1 MEAKFRLT
9 NQQRRVQVV
18 EDNLK
23 QFCENYEVGVLDDT
37 KRRARYH
44 PPKFF
49 TDPERADLIRNDVVE
64 YETERVYTVEIPEG
78 RLRALIEMER
88 RFFQWHRHTKS
99 EVDMFQ
105 TLMEKEREESYY
117 RNTNPAVQ
125 KAYEQYSIM
134 LNLAGYQRKF

>member
-1 MEAKFRLT
+1 MNEELI
-9 NQQRRVQVV
+9 
-18 EDNLK
+18 
-23 QFCENYEVGVLDDT
+23 QFCENYEARVLNDT

-44 PPKFF
+44 PPQFF
-49 TDPERADLIRNDVVE
+49 TDPERADIIRNDLVE
-64 YETERVYTVEIPEG
+64 YETERVITLEIPEG
-78 RLRALIEMER
+78 RLRTLIEMEK
-88 RFFQWHRHTKS
+88 RFFKWQRHNRG

-105 TLMEKEREESYY
+105 TLMDKEREEANF

>member
-1 MEAKFRLT
+1 M
-9 NQQRRVQVV
+9 
-18 EDNLK
+18 DNETK
-23 QFCENYEVGVLDDT
+23 RFCENYEIHVLNDQ

-49 TDPERADLIRNDVVE
+49 TDPFRADIIRNDVVE
-64 YETERVYTVEIPEG
+64 FETEKVITLEIPES
-78 RLRALIEMER
+78 RLQTLIELESK
-88 RFFQWHRHTKS
+88 FFKWQHHTGR
-99 EVDMFQ
+99 EVDLFQ
-105 TLMEKEREESYY
+105 TLMDKEREESFY